1 LFHKNSHNLAFSG
14 ASARWLLMLK
24 TVCNFAI
31 SRKTND
37 ETRAS
42 QEKRNTTIHFLM
54 LHSEINALFLLDHG
68 PQPTAVAIE
77 NGVAALRSQSPT
89 A

>member
-1 LFHKNSHNLAFSG
+1 
-14 ASARWLLMLK
+14 MLK

-68 PQPTAVAIE
+68 PQPTAVTIE
-77 NGVAALRSQSPT
+77 NGVAALRSQSQT
-89 A
+89 AETFLPPHIYDFNLNR